1 MKRHYNLKIEHI
13 PASNLVFKELPE
25 HIKLKRKQLQ
35 VMRKKARQAKR
46 GRKEKLQ
53 KINKNKSLFPPMI
66 DLRSN
71 PNMPTVYDQL
81 DIGSCTAQA
90 LCAAYTFESP
100 ALVGSRLFLYYN
112 ERLRDLQN
120 GDNAVTIDDGSSL
133 TNGIKCLQIY
143 GLCPETEWP
152 YDTKKFAIK
161 PLDLCYTNALKNKAL
176 EVYNVRNN
184 MVDMKNSLV
193 LNTPFVVGIAIY
205 SSFETLQVSKT
216 GVVPMPGP
224 RERPLGGHAVLV
236 CGYNDVKKQWIIRNS
251 WGPSWGDKGYF
262 YLPYAYLLNPRLS
275 SDFWAIKTVS

>member
-1 MKRHYNLKIEHI
+1 MKHHYNLKIEHI
-13 PASNLVFKELPE
+13 PASNLVFKELPD
-25 HIKLKRKQLQ
+25 HIKLKLKQQKL
-35 VMRKKARQAKR
+35 MRKKAKKA
-46 GRKEKLQ
+46 RKGKQGNKGKNQKNQ
-53 KINKNKSLFPPMI
+53 KIFPSVI

-71 PNMPTVYDQL
+71 PNMPPVFDQL

-90 LCAAYTFESP
+90 LCAAYTYESP
-100 ALVGSRLFLYYN
+100 AVVGSRLFLYYN

-143 GLCPETEWP
+143 GLCPEIEWP
-152 YDTKKFAIK
+152 HDTKKFAIK
-161 PLDLCYTNALKNKAL
+161 PPDSCYTNALKNKAL
-176 EVYNVRNN
+176 EVYNVRNR
-184 MVDMKNSLV
+184 MIDMKNSLV
-193 LNTPFVVGIAIY
+193 LNTPFSVGIAIY
-205 SSFETLQVSKT
+205 PSFESLRVSKT

-236 CGYNDVKKQWIIRNS
+236 CGYNDVKKQWILRNS